1 MSMWNDYFKETLN
14 LEVLEDEKGFTAY
27 EVGDN
32 NIHFHHVYLKPE
44 CRGTEVALSRLKD
57 YYKIAKKHNK
67 EVLSMTVD
75 LNSSL
80 GNDNLSRYLKGGA
93 VVYDTKFPYI
103 YLLLRLEDLR
113 I

>member
-1 MSMWNDYFKETLN
+1 MWNDYFKETLN

-27 EVGDN
+27 EVTDDS
-32 NIHFHHVYLKPE
+32 IHIHHMYLKPE
-44 CRGTEVALSRLKD
+44 FRRTEMASSRMKD
-57 YYKIAKKHNK
+57 YYKIIKKNGK
-67 EVLSMTVD
+67 DLLTLTVD

-103 YLLLRLEDLR
+103 YLLLRLEDIR